1 MAMPSDDAVYW
12 RDLPARDRQ
21 AHADEAG
28 RALALENEQLR
39 LHNAELSASL
49 VAARDALEIGHRL
62 LEDQSVA
69 IAERDDVVGAA
80 ERRAVEAEHQLAVV
94 LSSRRWR
101 ATELLS
107 RLLRAPRAVLARL
120 RRQP

>member
-1 MAMPSDDAVYW
+1 MPSDDAVYW